1 MYKSLVHIQFSR
13 TRDRWSSH
21 FGVLH
26 FLLHALI
33 DLWDPKTPQKYE
45 KSSKIDCFLV
55 VMVTDFIYY
64 FIFLFILIGLGSPII
79 LVYYTTFYMH
89 SLIRETQRTLK
100 NGRNGCYACLGYHG
114 YRCHHGNQKYPIL
127 DDFAH
132 FWGFMESH
140 ASMSAYK
147 RSCNTPKCPD
157 NQALSGPK

>member
-13 TRDRWSSH
+13 TRNRWSSH

-100 NGRNGCYACLGYHG
+100 NGEKWLLCLPWLPWLPLSPWQPNWYFLNGW
-114 YRCHHGNQKYPIL
+114 R
-127 DDFAH
+127 
-132 FWGFMESH
+132 W
-140 ASMSAYK
+140 
-147 RSCNTPKCPD
+147 
-157 NQALSGPK
+157 